1 MEDYIHFY
9 RDFLDDYFLA
19 ANGQNHTTVSIRVCC
34 FRNGYNFLEHKKMFV
49 FFQLLYDEF
58 RRDPSY
64 LWIDDVF
71 ITGVLAKRAGIRHKS
86 MASAFALAKK

>member
-1 MEDYIHFY
+1 
-9 RDFLDDYFLA
+9 
-19 ANGQNHTTVSIRVCC
+19 
-34 FRNGYNFLEHKKMFV
+34 MFV